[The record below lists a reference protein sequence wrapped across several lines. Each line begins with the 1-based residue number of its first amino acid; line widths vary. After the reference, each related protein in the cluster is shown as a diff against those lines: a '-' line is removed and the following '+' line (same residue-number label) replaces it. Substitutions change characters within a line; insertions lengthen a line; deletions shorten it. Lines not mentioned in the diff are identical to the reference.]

1 VVLKELLKT
10 GKSSKVVNH
19 IRSVLVD
26 NYDQCTD
33 FRRAM
38 KNKDQDDTDS
48 NKSCQE
54 WIRDLEAD
62 LEESKNQPKEPLEM
76 I

>member
-1 VVLKELLKT
+1 MANLRKLSITLDLCWL
-10 GKSSKVVNH
+10 
-19 IRSVLVD
+19 I